1 MKNLLIDFTSTA
13 LSGAMVVGIIS
24 LAFLGAL

>member
-13 LSGAMVVGIIS
+13 LSGAMVVSIIV
-24 LAFLGAL
+24 LPFLGAL

>member
-13 LSGAMVVGIIS
+13 LSGAMMVGIIA
-24 LAFLGAL
+24 LPFVGAL